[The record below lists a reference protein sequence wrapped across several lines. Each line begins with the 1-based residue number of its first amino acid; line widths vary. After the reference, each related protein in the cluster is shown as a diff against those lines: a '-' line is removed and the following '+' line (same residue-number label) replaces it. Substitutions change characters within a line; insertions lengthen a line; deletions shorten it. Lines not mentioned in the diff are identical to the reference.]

1 MDPLTATALAGTA
14 RASGGLPATG
24 TALDPLI
31 EALDGVH
38 RERALLLAAGAA
50 AVYRH
55 AGTIPLRR
63 EAPEPSAPETLPVA
77 SPRAANLIA
86 SLITGA
92 HADLLPEALGLLRRA
107 GCRLPPQ
114 MLPDVLYRTDEA
126 ARAAA
131 VPVLGSRGRWLAGRN
146 RVWGWALERQD
157 DAASSPQDDEAIWQ
171 EGIPDQRMAV
181 LRRVR
186 DTEPFRA
193 RQWIIATWKGEKVD
207 TRHAMLE
214 SLEVRLSPDDAALL
228 EIALGDRGEKVRD
241 RASSLLARIPESAFA
256 SRMRNC
262 AAALLDYEPA
272 GFLRTHGSLS
282 VEVPE
287 TPDIVW
293 RRDARQ
299 PAIRGD
305 ATAFRE
311 TYIEETVALIPP
323 ATWEARLGT
332 TPGEILAAMMHADDM
347 EALRN
352 GLSRATLL
360 HSDPRWAAVLW
371 DWWQEFGEQ
380 KERNRLLPMY
390 QQMIVGLLALM
401 PPEEAERRVGSV
413 LMFRPTFGQGTFLPS
428 DPWGAVIA
436 ALPYPWSGPYS
447 RACLEA
453 LTDFL
458 QSTKLDAPMHHQAFW
473 SSSLDTV
480 AKRISPRI
488 LGEAATLCAAPPFTA
503 EADLDPPRNWAAQL
517 WVKRLGEF
525 ATLIHLRQRIHQTLG
540 SSVAT
545 PG

>member
-31 EALDGVH
+31 ETLDGVR

-55 AGTIPLRR
+55 AGTIPPRR

-86 SLITGA
+86 GLITGT

-114 MLPDVLYRTDEA
+114 MLPDVLYRTDQA

-146 RVWGWALERQD
+146 RVWDWALERQEY
-157 DAASSPQDDEAIWQ
+157 AARSPQDDEAIWQ
-171 EGIPDQRMAV
+171 EGSPAQRMAV

-186 DTEPFRA
+186 DHEPSRA

-207 TRHAMLE
+207 TRHEMLG
-214 SLEVRLSPDDAALL
+214 SLEVRLSPNDEALL
-228 EIALGDRGEKVRD
+228 ETALGDRGEKVRD

-262 AAALLDYEPA
+262 AAALLDYKPA
-272 GFLRTHGSLS
+272 RFLRTHGTLD
-282 VEVPE
+282 VAVPKA
-287 TPDIVW
+287 PDPAW

-305 ATAFRE
+305 AAAFRE
-311 TYIEETVALIPP
+311 TYIEETVALIPL
-323 ATWEARLGT
+323 AAWETRFGT
-332 TPGEILAAMMHADDM
+332 TPPEILAAMDHADDM

-360 HSDPRWAAVLW
+360 HSDSRWAAALW
-371 DWWQEFGEQ
+371 DWWREFGEQ
-380 KERNRLLPMY
+380 KDRNRLLPLY
-390 QQMIVGLLALM
+390 QRMIVGLLALM
-401 PPEEAERRVGSV
+401 PPEEAERRVGGV
-413 LMFRPTFGQGTFLPS
+413 LKFRPVFGQGAFLPS

-436 ALPYPWSGPYS
+436 ALPYPWSDSYS

-453 LTDFL
+453 LTNFL
-458 QSTKLDAPMHHQAFW
+458 QSTTLDTPRHHQAFW
-473 SSSLDTV
+473 FSSLDTV

-503 EADLDPPRNWAAQL
+503 EAGPDPPRNWAAQL
-517 WVKRLGEF
+517 WAKRLGEF
-525 ATLIHLRQRIHQTLG
+525 ATLIHLRQRIHQTLNPTA
-540 SSVAT
+540 VPA
-545 PG
+545 

>member
-1 MDPLTATALAGTA
+1 MDPLTATAVAGTA

-24 TALDPLI
+24 TAIDPLI
-31 EALDGVH
+31 EALDGVR

-55 AGTIPLRR
+55 AGTIPPRR

-86 SLITGA
+86 GLITGA

-107 GCRLPPQ
+107 GYRLPPQ
-114 MLPDVLYRTDEA
+114 LLPDVLYRIDEA

-131 VPVLGSRGRWLAGRN
+131 VPVLGSRGRWLAGQN

-157 DAASSPQDDEAIWQ
+157 DTARSPQDDEAIWQ
-171 EGIPDQRMAV
+171 EGSTAQRMAV

-186 DTEPFRA
+186 DAEPFRA
-193 RQWIIATWKGEKVD
+193 RQWIIAMWKGEKVG
-207 TRHAMLE
+207 TRHEMLE
-214 SLEVRLSPDDAALL
+214 ILEVRLSPDDEALL
-228 EIALGDRGEKVRD
+228 ETALGDRGEKVRD
-241 RASSLLARIPESAFA
+241 RAASLLARIPESAFA

-262 AAALLDYEPA
+262 ATSLLDYKPA
-272 GFLRTHGSLS
+272 GLLRTHGSLG

-287 TPDIVW
+287 TPDPAW

-305 ATAFRE
+305 AAAFRE

-323 ATWEARLGT
+323 ATWEARLGAA
-332 TPGEILAAMMHADDM
+332 PPEILSAMDHADDM

-352 GLSRATLL
+352 GFSRATLL
-360 HSDPRWAAVLW
+360 HSDSRWAAVLW
-371 DWWQEFGEQ
+371 DWWREFGEQ
-380 KERNRLLPMY
+380 KERNRLLPLY
-390 QQMIVGLLALM
+390 QQMIIGLLALM

-413 LMFRPTFGQGTFLPS
+413 LKFRPIFGQGAFLPS

-436 ALPYPWSGPYS
+436 ALPYPWSGPFS
-447 RACLEA
+447 RSCLEA
-453 LTDFL
+453 LTDFV
-458 QSTKLDAPMHHQAFW
+458 QSTRLDTPMHHQAFW
-473 SSSLDTV
+473 FSSLDTV

-503 EADLDPPRNWAAQL
+503 EADPDPPRNWAAQL
-517 WVKRLGEF
+517 WAKRLGEF
-525 ATLIHLRQRIHQTLG
+525 AALIHLRQRIHQTLG
-540 SSVAT
+540 PAAVPA
-545 PG
+545 